1 MTQYKLI
8 KEWLITPDEQPFKL
22 INIDTTNLLNY
33 QLDIKSLIDS
43 FNKRYEW
50 DGFPNWEDVIN
61 RVQTGTNI
69 FFLCQYNDIIIG
81 WVWFRKGEVDINK
94 DYIKF
99 YSKTN
104 DTTVWGYNNF
114 LVSNKII
121 QKPNNA
127 GTMWCCLM
135 FEKLFEMGITDI
147 LVDVESWQEPSLKM
161 CDESGM
167 RKIDW
172 INELVKNS

>member
-8 KEWLITPDEQPFKL
+8 PEWLIEPETQPFKI
-22 INIDTTNLLNY
+22 INVDIQNVLEY
-33 QLDIKSLIDS
+33 QNDIKWLIDS
-43 FNKRYEW
+43 FQKRYNW
-50 DGFPNWEDVIN
+50 DGFPVWEDVIN
-61 RVQTGTNI
+61 RLQNGNNI
-69 FFLCQYNDIIIG
+69 FFLCEYNEKIIG
-81 WVWFRKGEVDINK
+81 WVWFRKGEVNINK

-104 DTTVWGYNNF
+104 ETTVWGYNNF

-121 QKPNNA
+121 EKPNNA
-127 GTMWCCLM
+127 GTLWCCLM
-135 FEKLFEMGITDI
+135 FQKLFQLGITDV

-161 CDESGM
+161 CEESGM

-172 INELVKNS
+172 INELVKNA